1 MQGQSSALFERIQQN
16 LKPNDVKITMDGQ
29 TKIFMH
35 AKKQKSITH
44 NQEKNRSIR
53 QTKIEEM
60 MEIKEKKTLKNLLK
74 MSSICS

>member
-60 MEIKEKKTLKNLLK
+60 MELKEKKTLKNLLK

>member
-53 QTKIEEM
+53 
-60 MEIKEKKTLKNLLK
+60 
-74 MSSICS
+74 